1 MSQAKN
7 GPLTG
12 GLSVYDE
19 DRQEQNAAP
28 ASVFEDTRYSVS
40 KKVQQNAA
48 DADLRSPAD
57 CYHPEAYL
65 IGCLVRLYGW
75 RVIEP
80 GVLRRS
86 WRNERAAA
94 PLQEAA

>member
-19 DRQEQNAAP
+19 DRQKQNAAP
-28 ASVFEDTRYSVS
+28 ASVFEDATSSVYTE
-40 KKVQQNAA
+40 VQQSAA
-48 DADLRSPAD
+48 AADLRSPAD

-75 RVIEP
+75 RVTEP
-80 GVLRRS
+80 GRMRRG
-86 WRNERAAA
+86 WRAEDLRAAR
-94 PLQEAA
+94 EAA